1 MVKQEPTTP
10 PPQSPMH
17 GSLPLRPRQSSTSA
31 LDPLPQ
37 SPSIL
42 EPDTDVLATWALDPP
57 PQAPS
62 IPEPYTDALAAWA
75 QDPLLQPLPVLE
87 SDTDVPTTWALDLL
101 SQSSSILEP
110 YTDVLA
116 AWALDPLLQPLPVL
130 ESDTDVPTTWALDP
144 LPQSSSILEPDTD
157 MLTPLA
163 IPDTTCEDLPC
174 GHAAEMAFPE
184 PQIITH
190 IHTHSAAIWEFATRW
205 ENQYAGEYSFGAR
218 TIDRLSESIEWDI
231 VTAAMSLQM
240 RTQMHCPEGP
250 FPGGFP
256 QMLRT
261 VVRYFTVAIR
271 CLLHIFHFDSFFM
284 GEVCFDEVALG
295 LFEELRQ
302 LELALRRIVGWVEEI
317 VNVFDIEVFE
327 WS

>member
-1 MVKQEPTTP
+1 MTPKTPASGESGRTARFVVPVHRYSPDLTPHNDLAMVKQEPTTP
-10 PPQSPMH
+10 PPQSPSADFPVH

-31 LDPLPQ
+31 LDPPPQ
-37 SPSIL
+37 ASSIL
-42 EPDTDVLATWALDPP
+42 E
-57 PQAPS
+57 S
-62 IPEPYTDALAAWA
+62 YTDALAAWA
-75 QDPLLQPLPVLE
+75 LDPLHQPLPILE
-87 SDTDVPTTWALDLL
+87 SDSDVPTTWALDLL
-101 SQSSSILEP
+101 SQSP
-110 YTDVLA
+110 
-116 AWALDPLLQPLPVL
+116 
-130 ESDTDVPTTWALDP
+130 
-144 LPQSSSILEPDTD
+144 SILEPDTD

-218 TIDRLSESIEWDI
+218 TIDKLSEKIEWDI

-271 CLLHIFHFDSFFM
+271 CLLHIFHWDSFFM